1 MIENQKN
8 SRTGNTV
15 LLDLKIERFRY
26 SGAELDSLQHIEVN
40 VAPGSLTVIVGESGS
55 GKSTLGEVFAG
66 ILPRQGADQCLG
78 TINLAGQRI
87 EYTGLECQRIN
98 VAGWAK
104 HVGLL
109 PQEAGHYLSRIRE
122 RVAEELVFSLE
133 NEGVPRDEMCQR
145 ITALS
150 TQLGLDHLLER
161 DPAKLSGGQERLVAL
176 ASLAISEPSIMVLDE
191 PLAGLDAEATAA
203 VTEMITRLRAG
214 GTAMVV
220 LSRTAKP
227 WAGKVDALRTLANG
241 QLSKASSDDLVQHSV
256 FEPTQRRATPI
267 EANVLLEFGDVQLVH
282 PGAERPVLDGLD
294 LQVRAG
300 ECVGLAGAN
309 GSGKTT
315 VLKAAA
321 GLLRPT
327 AGSLAVSAT
336 TGMLLQNSSDQL
348 FERTVLREVSFGLP
362 KKGAQRSRVP
372 EVLSQLGL
380 EAFAETHPYELPAS
394 VRRLVALATV
404 LVREPRTLLL
414 DEPTEALDS
423 AGLARLQEVI
433 DSVLIR
439 GGAVLLSTHDKEF
452 MNRTTHWVHLMSE
465 NPEPTAPD
473 S

>member
-1 MIENQKN
+1 MIENPEN
-8 SRTGNTV
+8 SRTGNSV
-15 LLDLKIERFRY
+15 LLHLNIKRFRY
-26 SGAELDSLQHIEVN
+26 SGAELDSLQRIKMTLS
-40 VAPGSLTVIVGESGS
+40 PGSLTVIVGESGS
-55 GKSTLGEVFAG
+55 GKSTLGEVLAG
-66 ILPRQGADQCLG
+66 ILPRQGADHCLG

-87 EYTGLECQRIN
+87 KYTDLESQRIN

-122 RVAEELVFSLE
+122 TVAEELVFSLE
-133 NEGVPRDEMCQR
+133 NEGMQRDEMRRR
-145 ITALS
+145 IASLS
-150 TQLGLDHLLER
+150 KHLNLDHLLER

-176 ASLAISEPSIMVLDE
+176 AALAISDPSVMVLDE
-191 PLAGLDAEATAA
+191 PLAGLDSEATVA
-203 VTEMITRLRAG
+203 VIEMISRLRAD

-220 LSRTAKP
+220 LSRTAEP
-227 WAGKVDALRTLANG
+227 WAENADVLTKLENG
-241 QLSKASSDDLVQHSV
+241 QLSEYSAEDHLRDSASAR
-256 FEPTQRRATPI
+256 TQRRAIPGHA
-267 EANVLLEFGDVQLVH
+267 EVLLDFSGVQLGYA
-282 PGAERPVLDGLD
+282 GAARPVLDGLD

-321 GLLRPT
+321 KLLRPT
-327 AGSLAVSAT
+327 AGTLAVSVA

-362 KKGAQRSRVP
+362 KKGRQRLRVP
-372 EVLSQLGL
+372 EVLSRLGL

-394 VRRLVALATV
+394 ARRLVALATV
-404 LVREPRTLLL
+404 LVREPQILLL

-423 AGLARLQEVI
+423 EGMIRLQEVI

-439 GGAVLLSTHDKEF
+439 GGAVLLSTHDKDF
-452 MNRTTHWVHLMSE
+452 MHSTTHRVHQMPG
-465 NPEPTAPD
+465 NPEPTARP

>member
-8 SRTGNTV
+8 SRTGNSV

-26 SGAELDSLQHIEVN
+26 SGAEVDSLQHIELN
-40 VAPGSLTVIVGESGS
+40 LAPGSLTVIVGQSGS
-55 GKSTLGEVFAG
+55 GKSTLGEVLAG

-78 TINLAGQRI
+78 TINLAGQRV
-87 EYTGLECQRIN
+87 EYTDLESQRIN

-122 RVAEELVFSLE
+122 TVAEELVFSLE
-133 NEGVPRDEMCQR
+133 NEGMPRDEMRQR
-145 ITALS
+145 ISGLS
-150 TQLGLDHLLER
+150 KHLNLDHLLER

-176 ASLAISEPSIMVLDE
+176 AALAISEPSVMVLDE
-191 PLAGLDAEATAA
+191 PLAGLDFEATVA
-203 VTEMITRLRAG
+203 VTEMIARLRAG

-227 WAGKVDALRTLANG
+227 WAGNADALGKLEDG
-241 QLSKASSDDLVQHSV
+241 QLSKISAEEHVQQPVS
-256 FEPTQRRATPI
+256 EPTQWRATPG
-267 EANVLLEFGDVQLVH
+267 EAEVLLDFSGVQLGYA
-282 PGAERPVLDGLD
+282 GAGRPVVEGLD

-321 GLLRPT
+321 GLLQPT
-327 AGSLAVSAT
+327 AGTLAVSAA
-336 TGMLLQNSSDQL
+336 TGMLLQNSADQL

-362 KKGAQRSRVP
+362 KKGRQRLRVP

-394 VRRLVALATV
+394 ARRLLALATV
-404 LVREPRTLLL
+404 LVREPQILLL

-423 AGLARLQEVI
+423 AGIACLQEVI
-433 DSVLIR
+433 ESVLIR
-439 GGAVLLSTHDKEF
+439 GGSVLLSTHDKEF
-452 MNRTTHWVHLMSE
+452 MDRTAHRVHRMLRT
-465 NPEPTAPD
+465 PESTTTAA
-473 S
+473 

>member
-8 SRTGNTV
+8 SRTGNSV
-15 LLDLKIERFRY
+15 LLDLKISRFRY
-26 SGAELDSLQHIEVN
+26 SGVELDSLQHIEMN
-40 VAPGSLTVIVGESGS
+40 LAPGSLTVIVGESGS
-55 GKSTLGEVFAG
+55 GKSTLGEVLAG

-78 TINLAGQRI
+78 TINLAGQRV
-87 EYTGLECQRIN
+87 EYTDLEGQRIN

-122 RVAEELVFSLE
+122 TVAEELVFSLE
-133 NEGVPRDEMCQR
+133 NEGVPREEMRQR
-145 ITALS
+145 IAGLS
-150 TQLGLDHLLER
+150 KQLGLDHLLER

-176 ASLAISEPSIMVLDE
+176 AALAISVPSVMVLDE
-191 PLAGLDAEATAA
+191 PLAGLDSEATVA
-203 VTEMITRLRAG
+203 VTEMIARLRAG

-227 WAGKVDALRTLANG
+227 WAGNADALRKLENG
-241 QLSKASSDDLVQHSV
+241 QLSKISADGLVQHSV
-256 FEPTQRRATPI
+256 SEPTQRLATSGVA
-267 EANVLLEFGDVQLVH
+267 EVLLDFSGVQLGY
-282 PGAERPVLDGLD
+282 PGAERPVVDGLD

-315 VLKAAA
+315 VLKTAA

-327 AGSLAVSAT
+327 AGTLAVSAT

-362 KKGAQRSRVP
+362 KKGKQRLRVP

-394 VRRLVALATV
+394 ARRLLALATV
-404 LVREPRTLLL
+404 LVREPQILLL

-423 AGLARLQEVI
+423 AGIACLQEVI
-433 DSVLIR
+433 ESVLIR
-439 GGAVLLSTHDKEF
+439 GGSVLLSTHDKAF
-452 MNRTTHWVHLMSE
+452 MDRTAHRVHQMLRT
-465 NPEPTAPD
+465 PESTTPAA
-473 S
+473 

>member
-1 MIENQKN
+1 MIENLKN
-8 SRTGNTV
+8 SRTGNSM
-15 LLDLKIERFRY
+15 LLDLNIERFRY
-26 SGAELDSLQHIEVN
+26 SGAELDSLKDIKMTLS
-40 VAPGSLTVIVGESGS
+40 PGTLTVIIGESGS
-55 GKSTLGEVFAG
+55 GKSTLGEVLAG
-66 ILPRQGADQCLG
+66 ILPRQGADQCRG

-87 EYTGLECQRIN
+87 EYTDLESQRIN

-122 RVAEELVFSLE
+122 TVAEELVFSLE
-133 NEGVPRDEMCQR
+133 NAGLPRDEMRHR
-145 ITALS
+145 IAGLS
-150 TQLGLDHLLER
+150 KHLNLDHLLER

-176 ASLAISEPSIMVLDE
+176 AALAISEPSVMVLDE
-191 PLAGLDAEATAA
+191 PLAGLDSEATAA
-203 VTEMITRLRAG
+203 VTEMISLFRAS

-227 WAGKVDALRTLANG
+227 WAGDADAIRKLENGHLSEYLAEDHLR
-241 QLSKASSDDLVQHSV
+241 DSV
-256 FEPTQRRATPI
+256 SVPIQRHAIPGTT
-267 EANVLLEFGDVQLVH
+267 EVLLEFSGVQLGYT
-282 PGAERPVLDGLD
+282 GATRPVLDGLD

-300 ECVGLAGAN
+300 ECVGLSGAN
-309 GSGKTT
+309 GTGKTT

-327 AGSLAVSAT
+327 AGTLAVLAP

-362 KKGAQRSRVP
+362 KKSRQRLRVP
-372 EVLSQLGL
+372 EVLSRLGL

-394 VRRLVALATV
+394 ARRLVALATV
-404 LVREPRTLLL
+404 LVREPTVLLL

-423 AGLARLQEVI
+423 EGMIRLQEVI
-433 DSVLIR
+433 DSVLNR

-452 MNRTTHWVHLMSE
+452 MHSTTHRVHPMPGK
-465 NPEPTAPD
+465 PEPTART

>member
-8 SRTGNTV
+8 SRVGNSA
-15 LLDLKIERFRY
+15 LLDLEIARFRY
-26 SGAELDSLQHIEVN
+26 SGAELDSLQHIEMN
-40 VAPGSLTVIVGESGS
+40 LAPGSLTVIVGESGS
-55 GKSTLGEVFAG
+55 GKSTLGQVLAG

-87 EYTGLECQRIN
+87 EYTDLESQRIN

-122 RVAEELVFSLE
+122 TVAEELVFSLE
-133 NEGVPRDEMCQR
+133 NEGMPRDEMRQR
-145 ITALS
+145 ISGLS
-150 TQLGLDHLLER
+150 KHLNLDHLLER

-176 ASLAISEPSIMVLDE
+176 AALAIAEPSVMVLDE
-191 PLAGLDAEATAA
+191 PLAGLDFEATVA
-203 VTEMITRLRAG
+203 VTAIIARLRAG

-227 WAGKVDALRTLANG
+227 WAANADALRRLEEG
-241 QLSKASSDDLVQHSV
+241 QLSKISADEPVQQPVS
-256 FEPTQRRATPI
+256 EPTQRLATPG
-267 EANVLLEFGDVQLVH
+267 EGEVLLDFSGVQLGY
-282 PGAERPVLDGLD
+282 PGAEHPVVDGLD

-309 GSGKTT
+309 GAGKTT

-327 AGSLAVSAT
+327 SGTLAVSAT

-362 KKGAQRSRVP
+362 KKGRQRLRVP
-372 EVLSQLGL
+372 EVLSQLGM

-394 VRRLVALATV
+394 ARRLVALATV
-404 LVREPRTLLL
+404 LVREPQILLL

-439 GGAVLLSTHDKEF
+439 GGAVLLSTHDEAF
-452 MNRTTHWVHLMSE
+452 MDRTAHRGHQMLRT
-465 NPEPTAPD
+465 PESTTSGA
-473 S
+473 

>member
-1 MIENQKN
+1 MIENQEN
-8 SRTGNTV
+8 SRTGNSV
-15 LLDLKIERFRY
+15 LFDLNIERFRY
-26 SGAELDSLQHIEVN
+26 AGAELDSLRRIN
-40 VAPGSLTVIVGESGS
+40 MNLAPGSLTVVVGESGS
-55 GKSTLGEVFAG
+55 GKSTLGEVLAG

-87 EYTGLECQRIN
+87 EYADLESQRIN

-122 RVAEELVFSLE
+122 TVAEELVFSLE
-133 NEGVPRDEMCQR
+133 NEGMPRDALRQR
-145 ITALS
+145 IAGLS
-150 TQLGLDHLLER
+150 KHLNLDHLLER

-176 ASLAISEPSIMVLDE
+176 AALAISEPSAMILDE
-191 PLAGLDAEATAA
+191 PLAGLDSEATVA
-203 VTEMITRLRAG
+203 VTDMISRLRAD

-220 LSRTAKP
+220 LSRTARP
-227 WAGKVDALRTLANG
+227 WVDNADALMKLANG
-241 QLSKASSDDLVQHSV
+241 QLSKYSAEDQLRDSV
-256 FEPTQRRATPI
+256 HVPTQRRVIPAMT
-267 EANVLLEFGDVQLVH
+267 EVLLDFSEVQLGYA
-282 PGAERPVLDGLD
+282 GAEQLVLEGLD

-321 GLLRPT
+321 GLLQPNSGT
-327 AGSLAVSAT
+327 LAVSAP

-362 KKGAQRSRVP
+362 KKGTQRLSVP
-372 EVLSQLGL
+372 EVLTRLGL

-394 VRRLVALATV
+394 ARRLVALATV
-404 LVREPRTLLL
+404 LVREPQILLL

-423 AGLARLQEVI
+423 VGMARLQEVI
-433 DSVLIR
+433 DSVLLR
-439 GGAVLLSTHDKEF
+439 GGAVLLSTHDKDF
-452 MNRTTHWVHLMSE
+452 MRSTTHRIHQMPGK
-465 NPEPTAPD
+465 PEPIARL

>member
-1 MIENQKN
+1 MIENQVN
-8 SRTGNTV
+8 ARTGNSM
-15 LLDLKIERFRY
+15 LLDLNIKRFRY
-26 SGAELDSLQHIEVN
+26 SGAELDSLKHIKMTLS
-40 VAPGSLTVIVGESGS
+40 PGSLTVIVGESGS
-55 GKSTLGEVFAG
+55 GKSTLGEVLAG
-66 ILPRQGADQCLG
+66 ILPRQGVDQCSG

-87 EYTGLECQRIN
+87 EYADLESQRIN

-122 RVAEELVFSLE
+122 TVAEELVFSLE
-133 NEGVPRDEMCQR
+133 NEGLPREAMRQR
-145 ITALS
+145 IATLS
-150 TQLGLDHLLER
+150 KHLNLDHLLER

-176 ASLAISEPSIMVLDE
+176 AALAISEPSVMVLDE
-191 PLAGLDAEATAA
+191 PLAGLDSEATAA
-203 VTEMITRLRAG
+203 VTEMISRLRAD

-227 WAGKVDALRTLANG
+227 WADNADALVKLENG
-241 QLSKASSDDLVQHSV
+241 QLSKSSAEDRLQESV
-256 FEPTQRRATPI
+256 SVPTQRRAIPGNT
-267 EANVLLEFGDVQLVH
+267 EVLLEFSGVQLGYE
-282 PGAERPVLDGLD
+282 GAARPVFDGLD

-300 ECVGLAGAN
+300 ECVGLSGAN

-327 AGSLAVSAT
+327 AGELAVSAA

-362 KKGAQRSRVP
+362 KKGRQRLRVP
-372 EVLSQLGL
+372 EVLSRLGL

-394 VRRLVALATV
+394 ARRLVALATV
-404 LVREPRTLLL
+404 LVREPQILIL

-423 AGLARLQEVI
+423 EGMIRLQEVI
-433 DSVLIR
+433 DSVLLR
-439 GGAVLLSTHDKEF
+439 GGAVLLSTHDKDF
-452 MNRTTHWVHLMSE
+452 MHNTTHRVHQM
-465 NPEPTAPD
+465 PEKPGPMVRT

>member
-8 SRTGNTV
+8 LRTGNSV
-15 LLDLKIERFRY
+15 LLDLHIARFRY
-26 SGAELDSLQHIEVN
+26 SGAEIDSLQHTEVN
-40 VAPGSLTVIVGESGS
+40 LAPGSLTVIVGQSGS
-55 GKSTLGEVFAG
+55 GKSTLGEVLAG

-78 TINLAGQRI
+78 TINLASQRI
-87 EYTGLECQRIN
+87 EYTDLESQRIN

-122 RVAEELVFSLE
+122 TVAEELVFSLE
-133 NEGVPRDEMCQR
+133 NEGMPRDEMRQR
-145 ITALS
+145 ISGLS
-150 TQLGLDHLLER
+150 KHLNLDHLLER

-176 ASLAISEPSIMVLDE
+176 AALAISEPSAMVLDE
-191 PLAGLDAEATAA
+191 PLAGLDFEATVA
-203 VTEMITRLRAG
+203 VTEMIARLRAG

-227 WAGKVDALRTLANG
+227 WADNADTLRKLEDG
-241 QLSKASSDDLVQHSV
+241 QLSKISAEEPVQHSV
-256 FEPTQRRATPI
+256 SEPTQWRATSD
-267 EANVLLEFGDVQLVH
+267 EAEVLLDFSGVQLGY
-282 PGAERPVLDGLD
+282 PGAERPVVDGLD

-309 GSGKTT
+309 GAGKTT

-327 AGSLAVSAT
+327 AGTLAVSAT

-362 KKGAQRSRVP
+362 KKGRQRLRVP

-394 VRRLVALATV
+394 ARRLVALATV
-404 LVREPRTLLL
+404 LVREPRILLL

-423 AGLARLQEVI
+423 AGLTRLQEVI

-439 GGAVLLSTHDKEF
+439 GGAVLLSTHDKDF
-452 MNRTTHWVHLMSE
+452 MRRTTRRVHQMLE
-465 NPEPTAPD
+465 TPESTTSAA
-473 S
+473 